1 MQQTPEV
8 REKVLERGKEEE
20 SIPSLPVNLDAC
32 VATVVLVHSDL
43 LFPPHTSR
51 AEAVF
56 FGDAD
61 VLTRVAVV
69 STGWRRS
76 KVGSGYT
83 VPSSVLDS
91 SSFVSRFGDFG
102 TRLRVLVGNREDAE
116 RDTAALLGRISSSSC
131 SLISH

>member
-1 MQQTPEV
+1 MEEM
-8 REKVLERGKEEE
+8 RESL
-20 SIPSLPVNLDAC
+20 PSLLVNLDAC

-91 SSFVSRFGDFG
+91 SSLVSLLGDFES
-102 TRLRVLVGNREDAE
+102 RLRVLVGTREDAE
-116 RDTAALLGRISSSSC
+116 RDTAALLVWISLLKCPSDSR
-131 SLISH
+131 